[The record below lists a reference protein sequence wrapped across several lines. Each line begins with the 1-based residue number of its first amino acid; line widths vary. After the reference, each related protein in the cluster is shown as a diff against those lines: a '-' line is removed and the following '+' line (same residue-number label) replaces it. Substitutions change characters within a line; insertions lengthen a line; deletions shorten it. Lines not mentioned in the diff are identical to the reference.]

1 MGGRCGI
8 TGAEAKEALMAR
20 TPVVY
25 DGMEFAYISAV
36 IYRHVRG
43 VVIAQVELLDKA
55 GNSVV
60 IANPEKM
67 ELKKEAEG

>member
-1 MGGRCGI
+1 
-8 TGAEAKEALMAR
+8 MAG

-25 DGMEFAYISAV
+25 DGVEYAYISAM
-36 IYRHVRG
+36 IYRQVRG

-60 IANPEKM
+60 VANPAKVRV
-67 ELKKEAEG
+67 KKEAEG